1 MLENE
6 KEYFIFRFSPL
17 DNPPCRDMIYTVYT
31 DKKEIMDMFLDQH
44 NMSNGRELVTIGTFE
59 KDDLDDIQLLKS
71 YRFGSNKY
79 RDKTYSIYTTYQIIE
94 LVLRDVTSDMSCACY
109 FNDIICRTDIPLIE
123 YIKGLIDKMRWGCVL
138 NLNGCDEYKDSKY
151 RVSSN
156 ASKWDVTSDRPG
168 EQFVYSD
175 GPDDREISDALSGAA
190 EAAEKGDIMPITLE
204 KYIESF
210 VALITD
216 EFK

>member
-1 MLENE
+1 MVTLEEE

-17 DNPPCRDMIYTVYT
+17 DNPPTRDMVYTVYT
-31 DKKEIMDMFLDQH
+31 DKKEIMDKFLDQH
-44 NMSNGRELVTIGTFE
+44 SMSDGKELVTVGTYDDE
-59 KDDLDDIQLLKS
+59 DLDDIQCLKL
-71 YRFGSNKY
+71 YKFGSNKY
-79 RDKTYSIYTTYQIIE
+79 RDKIYEIYTTYNIVE
-94 LVLRDVTSDMSCACY
+94 LVLRDVTSDLSCACY

-138 NLNGCDEYKDSKY
+138 NLVGCDEYNDTKY
-151 RVSSN
+151 KVTSN
-156 ASKWDVTSDRPG
+156 PSKWNMRSDRPG

-175 GPDDREISDALSGAA
+175 GPDDSKISDALVGVA
-190 EAAEKGDIMPITLE
+190 EDDEIMPITLE